1 MSQEISITNRPKV
14 LNGVIW
20 RRDGENDQIIILSR
34 EGLALPLIL
43 NPSAARIFSLC
54 NGENTLEDIANNLCA
69 EFGLD
74 DFRMVLKDVRIQVEY
89 FIKKTIVKS

>member
-1 MSQEISITNRPKV
+1 MSQEISITSRPKV
-14 LNGVIW
+14 LNDVIW
-20 RRDGENDQIIILSR
+20 RGDGENDQIIILSR

-54 NGENTLEDIANNLCA
+54 NGENTLEDIANNLCG

-74 DFRMVLKDVRIQVEY
+74 DFGMVLKDVRIQIEY
-89 FIKKTIVKS
+89 FIKKAIVKS

>member
-1 MSQEISITNRPKV
+1 MSQEISITNSPKV
-14 LNGVIW
+14 LNDVIW
-20 RRDGENDQIIILSR
+20 RRDGENDQIIILSKVD
-34 EGLALPLIL
+34 LALPLIL

-74 DFRMVLKDVRIQVEY
+74 DFGMVLKDVRIQVEY
-89 FIKKTIVKS
+89 FIKKAIVKS